1 MDVSTTIAHV
11 QFLIFTWTLFGFL
24 LAWLCTFA
32 WLALR
37 PDTQKKVEI
46 EDSSL
51 SPHSLPTTAVPT
63 VLHMI
68 ARQPLQA
75 QTNAMGHES
84 TSDIGKAPVA

>member
-1 MDVSTTIAHV
+1 MDVSTTIAHA

-37 PDTQKKVEI
+37 PDTQKKAEL
-46 EDSSL
+46 EDSSFP
-51 SPHSLPTTAVPT
+51 SHSLPNTAVPA

-68 ARQPLQA
+68 AKQPLQA
-75 QTNAMGHES
+75 QTSALEHES